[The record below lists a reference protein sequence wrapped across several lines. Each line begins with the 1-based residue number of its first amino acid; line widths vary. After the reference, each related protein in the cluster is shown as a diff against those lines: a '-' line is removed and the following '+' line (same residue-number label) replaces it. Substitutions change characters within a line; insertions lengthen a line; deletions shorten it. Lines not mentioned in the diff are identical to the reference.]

1 MFRRIAAAG
10 AAALALG
17 LGLTAPAA
25 QAHHSYAMFD
35 RSKTVTL
42 NGTIRQFQWTNP
54 HSWIQLTVPGDN
66 GATDE
71 WSIEMG
77 SPFELL
83 RVGWTTTTVKAGDKV
98 SIQIHPVKDGTRGGG
113 FVSGTDAAGHPL
125 GGK

>member
-1 MFRRIAAAG
+1 MFRRIATVG
-10 AAALALG
+10 VLALA
-17 LGLTAPAA
+17 LTAPAA

-54 HSWIQLTVPGDN
+54 HSWIQLTVPSDSG
-66 GATDE
+66 TDE

-83 RVGWTTTTVKAGDKV
+83 RVGWTSSTVKAGDKV
-98 SIQIHPVKDGTRGGG
+98 SIQIHPVKDGSKGGG
-113 FVSGTDAAGHPL
+113 FVSGTDAGGHPL

>member
-1 MFRRIAAAG
+1 MLRRIAAAG
-10 AAALALG
+10 ALALV
-17 LGLTAPAA
+17 LTAPAA

-54 HSWIQLTVPGDN
+54 HSWIQLTVPNDAG
-66 GATDE
+66 GTDE

-83 RVGWTTTTVKAGDKV
+83 RVGWTSSTVKAGDKV
-98 SIQIHPVKDGTRGGG
+98 SIQIHPVKDGSKGGG
-113 FVSGTDAAGHPL
+113 FVSGMDAGGHPL
-125 GGK
+125 GGGKS

>member
-1 MFRRIAAAG
+1 VKVRTAVVCTIVLAATP
-10 AAALALG
+10 L
-17 LGLTAPAA
+17 AA

-42 NGTIRQFQWTNP
+42 NGVVKQYQWTNP
-54 HSWIQLTVPGDN
+54 HSWIQLTVPNDAG
-66 GATDE
+66 GADE

-98 SIQIHPVKDGTRGGG
+98 SIQIHPVKDGTKGGG

-125 GGK
+125 GGAAK

>member
-1 MFRRIAAAG
+1 MFRRIALACAIAAG
-10 AAALALG
+10 FA
-17 LGLTAPAA
+17 APAA

-42 NGTIRQFQWTNP
+42 NGVVKQYQWTNP
-54 HSWIQLTVPGDN
+54 HSWIQLTVPNDA

-98 SIQIHPVKDGTRGGG
+98 SIQIHPVKDGTKGGG
-113 FVSGTDAAGHPL
+113 FVSGLDAAGKPL
-125 GGK
+125 GGGK

>member
-1 MFRRIAAAG
+1 MFRRIAMACAIAAG
-10 AAALALG
+10 LA
-17 LGLTAPAA
+17 APAA

-54 HSWIQLTVPGDN
+54 HSWIQLEVPGEA
-66 GATDE
+66 GTDE

-83 RVGWTTTTVKAGDKV
+83 RVGWTSTSVKAGDKV
-98 SIQIHPVKDGTRGGG
+98 SIQVHPVKDGSKGGG
-113 FVSGTDAAGHPL
+113 FVSGTDAQGREL
-125 GGK
+125 GKAK

>member
-1 MFRRIAAAG
+1 MFRRITAVG
-10 AAALALG
+10 VLALA
-17 LGLTAPAA
+17 LTAPAA

-54 HSWIQLTVPGDN
+54 HSWIQLTVPNDTG
-66 GATDE
+66 GTDE

-83 RVGWTTTTVKAGDKV
+83 RVGWTSTTVKAGDKV
-98 SIQIHPVKDGTRGGG
+98 SIQIHPVKDGSKGGG
-113 FVSGTDAAGHPL
+113 FVAGRDAAGHQL
-125 GGK
+125 GGGKS

>member
-1 MFRRIAAAG
+1 VSVRTIVACAIALAAAP
-10 AAALALG
+10 LG
-17 LGLTAPAA
+17 A

-54 HSWIQLTVPGDN
+54 HSWIQLTVPAEN
-66 GATDE
+66 GGTDE

-83 RVGWTTTTVKAGDKV
+83 RVGWTSKTVKAGDKV
-98 SIQIHPVKDGTRGGG
+98 SIQVHPVKDGSKGAG
-113 FVSGTDAAGHPL
+113 FVSGVDADGHEL
-125 GGK
+125 GKAK

>member
-1 MFRRIAAAG
+1 MLRRIAAAG
-10 AAALALG
+10 ALALV
-17 LGLTAPAA
+17 LTAPAA

-54 HSWIQLTVPGDN
+54 HSWIQLTVPNDSG
-66 GATDE
+66 GTDE

-83 RVGWTTTTVKAGDKV
+83 RVGWTSSTVKAGDKV
-98 SIQIHPVKDGTRGGG
+98 SIQIHPVKDGSKGGG
-113 FVSGTDAAGHPL
+113 FVSGMDAGGHPL
-125 GGK
+125 GGGKS

>member
-10 AAALALG
+10 ILALAF
-17 LGLTAPAA
+17 AVPAA

-42 NGTIRQFQWTNP
+42 SGTIRQFQWTNP
-54 HSWIQLTVPGDN
+54 HSWIQLTVPTEN
-66 GATDE
+66 GGSEE
-71 WSIEMG
+71 WSNEMG

-98 SIQIHPVKDGTRGGG
+98 SIQIHPVKDGSKGGG
-113 FVSGTDAAGHPL
+113 FVSGTDAAGKAL
-125 GGK
+125 GGAKS

>member
-1 MFRRIAAAG
+1 MFRRIAMTC
-10 AAALALG
+10 ALAVG
-17 LGLTAPAA
+17 LAAPAA

-42 NGTIRQFQWTNP
+42 NGVVRQFQWTNP
-54 HSWIQLTVPGDN
+54 HSWIQLTVPGEA
-66 GATDE
+66 GATEE

-98 SIQIHPVKDGTRGGG
+98 SIQIHPVKDGTKGGG
-113 FVSGTDAAGHPL
+113 FVSGADADGHPL
-125 GGK
+125 GKSQ

>member
-1 MFRRIAAAG
+1 MFVRTIAVCALVLAAAP
-10 AAALALG
+10 LG
-17 LGLTAPAA
+17 A

-54 HSWIQLTVPGDN
+54 HSWIQLTVPSEAGT
-66 GATDE
+66 GTDE

-83 RVGWTTTTVKAGDKV
+83 RVGWTSTSVKAGDKV
-98 SIQIHPVKDGTRGGG
+98 SIQIHPVKDGSKGGG
-113 FVSGTDAAGHPL
+113 FVSGTDAAGHEL
-125 GGK
+125 GRGK

>member
-1 MFRRIAAAG
+1 MFRRIAAA
-10 AAALALG
+10 LVLG
-17 LGLTAPAA
+17 LAVTAPAA

-54 HSWIQLTVPGDN
+54 HSWIQLTVPNDAG
-66 GATDE
+66 GTDE

-83 RVGWTTTTVKAGDKV
+83 RVGWTSTTVHAGDKV
-98 SIQIHPVKDGTRGGG
+98 SIQIHPVKDGTKGGG
-113 FVSGTDAAGHPL
+113 FVSGTDAAGHAL
-125 GGK
+125 GGGKG